1 MKKNL
6 SIAIIATSVLGLG
19 SLSSCQDSEVENI
32 EQVAFQRGYESSFV
46 KTFGN
51 VDPNQTWDFTSYAR
65 HQRVINQ
72 NLTRDM
78 TSYETIADGRG
89 WYYVEDATL
98 DWMLNYLPEATDNRK
113 QVTANVLR
121 TEDKEMTFEIVPLY
135 QGRASL
141 LWKLGIF
148 YVYEDGS
155 TDDKVYWDKGQD
167 LQYSNLT
174 NPSHTDDTQ
183 WTDVGATGNT
193 LEAVHVRSKPI
204 EITVPAYTTMNF
216 YLEITDIEGNPNLGE
231 QVGNRQWSSSTPPQI
246 GVVPCPLPSN
256 VPAKYKSFIVGCED
270 VKILGGHCDKDYND
284 VVFLMTGYVP
294 EVIYNEKPRITYI
307 RKRYMIED
315 LGDTYDYDFNDIVV
329 DVTQETTQTWVINT
343 ETHEATPKEGE
354 TPDVKQWATVRWLQG
369 TLPIQVKVGDT
380 YFGQV
385 TDPTADVADIQR
397 QLNRDGDD
405 LGGPTCPGYYVSPGR
420 DPLVIKPIVGNT
432 WNPQTNN
439 VTCFVWKAA
448 TPTSSPESTEGV
460 WTSVF
465 PGRGAIPYMIAV
477 DPDTQWMGEG
487 DHIPTDW
494 MEGGDMVMP

>member
-1 MKKNL
+1 M
-6 SIAIIATSVLGLG
+6 
-19 SLSSCQDSEVENI
+19 
-32 EQVAFQRGYESSFV
+32 
-46 KTFGN
+46 
-51 VDPNQTWDFTSYAR
+51 
-65 HQRVINQ
+65 
-72 NLTRDM
+72 
-78 TSYETIADGRG
+78 
-89 WYYVEDATL
+89 
-98 DWMLNYLPEATDNRK
+98 
-113 QVTANVLR
+113 
-121 TEDKEMTFEIVPLY
+121 
-135 QGRASL
+135 
-141 LWKLGIF
+141 WKI
-148 YVYEDGS
+148 
-155 TDDKVYWDKGQD
+155 
-167 LQYSNLT
+167 
-174 NPSHTDDTQ
+174 
-183 WTDVGATGNT
+183 
-193 LEAVHVRSKPI
+193 
-204 EITVPAYTTMNF
+204 
-216 YLEITDIEGNPNLGE
+216 
-231 QVGNRQWSSSTPPQI
+231 
-246 GVVPCPLPSN
+246 
-256 VPAKYKSFIVGCED
+256 
-270 VKILGGHCDKDYND
+270 
-284 VVFLMTGYVP
+284 
-294 EVIYNEKPRITYI
+294 
-307 RKRYMIED
+307 
-315 LGDTYDYDFNDIVV
+315 
-329 DVTQETTQTWVINT
+329 WVINT

-420 DPLVIKPIVGNT
+420 DPKVIKPIVGNT